1 MASRILP
8 PIFAKCPQNGATNSF
23 FEYQKGGIMRSILG
37 IVFFVAAL
45 ATFPGD
51 TSQTLQKGYGTPI
64 SETNRVRPGVVA
76 SARYGASGR
85 ACAIVVEPEQ
95 PHCPLNNPKNT
106 IGDYRQA
113 VAILKELVP
122 ETERGQYVIGG
133 FVNIFCLSAD
143 TDCFGVNEDWQKL
156 TIFRSGSNDRQHY
169 ATIQWKRDEC
179 QGIGPDMR

>member
-1 MASRILP
+1 
-8 PIFAKCPQNGATNSF
+8 
-23 FEYQKGGIMRSILG
+23 MRSILG

-51 TSQTLQKGYGTPI
+51 TSQTLLKRYGAPI
-64 SETNRVRPGVVA
+64 SETYRVRPGVVA

-106 IGDYRQA
+106 IGDYGQA
-113 VAILKELVP
+113 DAILKELVP
-122 ETERGQYVIGG
+122 ETERGEYVIGG

-143 TDCFGVNEDWQKL
+143 TDCGGVSERWQKL
-156 TIFRSGSNDRQHY
+156 KIFFFFFND
-169 ATIQWKRDEC
+169 
-179 QGIGPDMR
+179 